1 MDSTFTTK
9 IGEKFMDSL
18 VNNALNGINSN
29 SNGNSNGSQH
39 QDQPRQ
45 YGYHGQPQ
53 WYRGHKGRGFHG
65 NPSQG
70 GGDRAPL
77 HDKVDA
83 CVLRSACWMD
93 WCVRGALWCCVCAW
107 PVVEWWSRKG
117 AGREGPWDRGEE
129 VFST

>member
-70 GGDRAPL
+70 GEQAVKLVRERGGVGVGVRAQER
-77 HDKVDA
+77 
-83 CVLRSACWMD
+83 VLD
-93 WCVRGALWCCVCAW
+93 GLVRARWAL
-107 PVVEWWSRKG
+107 RK
-117 AGREGPWDRGEE
+117 RQVNGPGSGGGGGILNFGIDG
-129 VFST
+129 SS